1 MAIRLILLDLD
12 GTLLTGDKRIS
23 PANYAAL
30 ERCAAAGVH
39 IVPSTGRFYGGM
51 PQVVRDLPFVR
62 YVVAVNGAQVYD
74 VKEDKVL
81 CREEIGLDA
90 AFRVFDELDKL
101 PVIYDCYMGDFGYDY
116 VEMYERVD
124 EFISDPRVNAMVKGT
139 RKPVSDLR
147 AFLREQGRPLQKIQM
162 FFKDMDR
169 RARELE
175 RLPGLFPDLVVTS
188 SIANNIEFN
197 AKNANKGQALR
208 FLCRHLGLDV
218 SESMSFGDSSN
229 DLSMIVAAGVGV
241 AMANADKALLD
252 AADYVTDTNDNDGVA
267 KAIARFCFHNSA
279 LVLEGG

>member
-1 MAIRLILLDLD
+1 MAIKLILLDLD
-12 GTLLTGDKRIS
+12 GTLLTSDKQIS
-23 PANYAAL
+23 PANYDAL

-101 PVIYDCYMGDFGYDY
+101 PVIYDCFMGDHGYDY

-124 EFISDPRVNAMVKGT
+124 EFISDPQVNAMVKST
-139 RKPVSDLR
+139 RKPVPDLR

-169 RARELE
+169 RAAELE
-175 RLPGLFPDLVVTS
+175 RLPGLFPDLTVTS
-188 SIANNIEFN
+188 SIINNIEIN
-197 AKNANKGQALR
+197 AKNANKGEALR
-208 FLCRHLGLDV
+208 FLCRYLGLDV
-218 SESMSFGDSSN
+218 SESMSFGDSGN
-229 DLSMIVAAGVGV
+229 DLSMIVAAGTGV
-241 AMANADKALLD
+241 AMANADQALLD

-267 KAIARFCFHNSA
+267 KAIARFCFK
-279 LVLEGG
+279 L

>member
-1 MAIRLILLDLD
+1 MAIKLILLDLD
-12 GTLLTGDKRIS
+12 GTLLTSDKQIS

-30 ERCAAAGVH
+30 EQCAANGVH
-39 IVPSTGRFYGGM
+39 IVPSTGRFYSGM

-81 CREEIGLDA
+81 CREEIALDD
-90 AFRVFDELDKL
+90 AFRVFDALDEL
-101 PVIYDCYMGDFGYDY
+101 PVIYDCYMGGFGYDY
-116 VEMYERVD
+116 VEMYESID

-147 AFLREQGRPLQKIQM
+147 AFLREQGCPLQKIQM

-169 RARELE
+169 RAKELE
-175 RLPGLFPDLVVTS
+175 RLPKLFPDLTVTS
-188 SIANNIEFN
+188 SITNNIEIN
-197 AKNANKGQALR
+197 AKNANKGEALR

-241 AMANADKALLD
+241 AMANADQALLD
-252 AADYVTDTNDNDGVA
+252 AADFVTDTNDNDGVA
-267 KAIARFCFHNSA
+267 KAIAKYVS
-279 LVLEGG
+279 GSMS